1 MRPCFEFKAKA
12 EGKPQVLAID
22 DEIGF
27 WGTQAKDF
35 RAALNAVTTDELQ
48 VEINSPGGDVFAGL
62 GMFNMLRSFAA
73 SGKKVT
79 TRVTGVAASIASVIY
94 LAGDKREM
102 PKNAFAMVHSA
113 STGVWGKA
121 EDLRETADTLDKI
134 DASLQKVYVDRMGVS
149 DEKAAEILAKDT
161 WLTADECLEL
171 GFATDLIENVV
182 ATAKFDMNRAD
193 LPESVKAV
201 FKAGDPDPVEPDEP
215 AQGASD
221 PVDETPLA
229 EQIEAAA
236 TAADMGNY
244 ASVWAVNCISLAEAQ
259 QKIKVAREIKA
270 LCAVAKKP
278 ELADSAIKANASV
291 AEIRANLVE
300 VLAKQD
306 EETHTDTTKN
316 TQPANEKPVESTAP
330 TTAAMWAS
338 HKSGTGR
345 K

>member
-12 EGKPQVLAID
+12 EGKPHVLAID

-35 RAALNAVTTDELQ
+35 RAALEAVTADELE

-73 SGKKVT
+73 SGKKIT

-102 PKNAFAMVHSA
+102 PKNTFAMVHSA

-134 DASLQKVYVDRMGVS
+134 DSSLQKVYVDRMGVS
-149 DEKAAEILAKDT
+149 EEKAAEILAKDT

-182 ATAKFDMNRAD
+182 ATAKFDMKRAD
-193 LPESVKAV
+193 LPETIQAV
-201 FKAGDPDPVEPDEP
+201 FKASRPDDNAGDDKANDE
-215 AQGASD
+215 A
-221 PVDETPLA
+221 PLA
-229 EQIEAAA
+229 EQIAAAA
-236 TAADMGNY
+236 TAADMAGY
-244 ASVWAVNCISLAEAQ
+244 AAVWAVNCVSLVNAQ

-278 ELADSAIKANASV
+278 ELADAAIKTGATV
-291 AEIRANLVE
+291 ADIRAKLVE

-306 EETHTDTTKN
+306 EETHTDTAKPN
-316 TQPANEKPVESTAP
+316 QPANGTPAEPTAP

>member
-35 RAALNAVTTDELQ
+35 RAALDAVTSDELQ

-73 SGKKVT
+73 GGKKVT

-149 DEKAAEILAKDT
+149 EEKAAEILAKDT

-182 ATAKFDMNRAD
+182 ATAKFDMQRAD

-201 FKAGDPDPVEPDEP
+201 FKAGDPAPVDPAPSDP
-215 AQGASD
+215 A

-236 TAADMGNY
+236 TAADMGGY
-244 ASVWAVNCISLAEAQ
+244 ASVWAVNCVSLVEAQ
-259 QKIKVAREIKA
+259 QKIKIAREIKA

-278 ELADSAIKANASV
+278 ELADAAIKADASV
-291 AEIRANLVE
+291 AEIRAKLVE

-316 TQPANEKPVESTAP
+316 TQPANGKPVEPTAP